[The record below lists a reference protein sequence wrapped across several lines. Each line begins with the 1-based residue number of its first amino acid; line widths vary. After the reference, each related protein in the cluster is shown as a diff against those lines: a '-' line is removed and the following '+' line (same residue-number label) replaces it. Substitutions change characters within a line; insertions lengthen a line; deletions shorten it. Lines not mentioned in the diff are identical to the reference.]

1 MKIIKDVD
9 PIYDTEKYDVILV
22 GTSISGSMASGLQG
36 KIARKYPY
44 VDKENDLQPYR
55 DNRRLGTRLTLKK
68 EGNPIISL
76 CYISKFNMNNRETVL
91 YDSLENCLATA
102 NAEFK
107 GKKVLTTIMGSTK
120 VDGNGD
126 RDKCLKIIEENTK
139 DLDIDVYDY
148 EQISAFDER
157 QKICGEIY
165 KYNRENNIKLNK
177 KGLLELRTKKFKEH
191 FVNTIT
197 YNASFY

>member
-1 MKIIKDVD
+1 MRIIKDVD
-9 PIYDTEKYDVILV
+9 PIYEVEKYDVILV
-22 GTSISGSMASGLQG
+22 GTSISGSLASGLQG

-55 DNRRLGTRLTLKK
+55 DNRRLGTRLTLKEK
-68 EGNPIISL
+68 GNPIISL
-76 CYISKFNMNNRETVL
+76 CYISKYNQNNMHTTL

-107 GKKVLTTIMGSTK
+107 GKKVLTTIMGGTK

-126 RDKCLKIIEENTK
+126 REKCLKIIEENTK
-139 DLDIDVYDY
+139 DLNIDVYDY
-148 EQISAFDER
+148 EQISAYTER

-165 KYNRENNIKLNK
+165 TYNKEHNIKMNK
-177 KGLLELRTKKFKEH
+177 KELLALREQKFKEH
-191 FVNTIT
+191 FVDQIT
-197 YNASFY
+197 YNAKFY